1 MKRLEGTPR
10 RATQTILLLP
20 VLGAMAVPTIAVAA
34 SGTAASSATWTALRV
49 LALYALTVLFINVM
63 TGSLRPLLV
72 KVFNPGILFRVH
84 NTAGLV
90 GFSMAVA
97 HMILVIT
104 YGLWPGF
111 RKLGPITLYIFTVTT
126 VAILLRKYMK
136 KRWRAV
142 HRLNYAV
149 FAVALVHAFQ
159 VGTDV
164 AAVAFLEVML
174 YIYAALAAAG
184 FVYRIQLEIRNR
196 LRKRSSKGTA
206 GVGLPG
212 D

>member
-1 MKRLEGTPR
+1 MTNPHRSLVNFPWLVLLPALMLTGIGLLGIYSAMLEGDDNSE
-10 RATQTILLLP
+10 A
-20 VLGAMAVPTIAVAA
+20 
-34 SGTAASSATWTALRV
+34 
-49 LALYALTVLFINVM
+49 
-63 TGSLRPLLV
+63 
-72 KVFNPGILFRVH
+72 
-84 NTAGLV
+84 
-90 GFSMAVA
+90 
-97 HMILVIT
+97 
-104 YGLWPGF
+104 
-111 RKLGPITLYIFTVTT
+111 VTT